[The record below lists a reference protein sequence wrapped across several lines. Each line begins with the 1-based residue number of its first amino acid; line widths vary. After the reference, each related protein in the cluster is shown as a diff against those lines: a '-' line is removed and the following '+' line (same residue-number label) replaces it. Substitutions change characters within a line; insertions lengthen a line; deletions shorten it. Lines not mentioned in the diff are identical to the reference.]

1 MRSLA
6 AILTIAL
13 LAVSG
18 LPASADGVST
28 DIVVRAK
35 ARDAKFIGSSIG
47 GALIRIRDVDTGK
60 VLAEGMT
67 EGGTGDTDLIMKT
80 PRERYG
86 TIGKGAAAFRA
97 KLDLVRPVFA
107 EIEVI
112 APYIK
117 KQARV
122 VSSTQ
127 IWLIPGKPINGDG
140 IIVEVPGMIV
150 DILSP
155 GTHLSAPAKKG
166 PFEIKAN
173 IVMMCG
179 CPLTKGGIWNGN
191 EIEVAAI
198 IEKDGAYDRTIG
210 LPMQDTINTFAA
222 AFEPKLPGNYHVT
235 VYAYDPKTGNT
246 GVDQTAFIV
255 TN

>member
-1 MRSLA
+1 MRLFT

-13 LAVSG
+13 LAASG

-47 GALIRIRDVDTGK
+47 GALIRIREVDTGK
-60 VLAEGMT
+60 VLAEGLT

-86 TIGKGAAAFRA
+86 AIANGAAAFRA
-97 KLDLVRPVFA
+97 TLDLVRPVFVN
-107 EIEVI
+107 IEVM

-127 IWLIPGKPINGDG
+127 IWLIPGKHINGDG
-140 IIVEVPGMIV
+140 LIVEVPGMVV

-155 GTHLSAPAKKG
+155 GTHLSAPANKG
-166 PFEIKAN
+166 PFDIKAN

-179 CPLTKGGIWNGN
+179 CPLTKGGIWDGNG
-191 EIEVAAI
+191 IEVAAI
-198 IEKDGAYDRTIG
+198 VEKDDKYDRTIG
-210 LPMQDTINTFAA
+210 LPIQDTMNTFAA
-222 AFEPKLPGNYHVT
+222 AFDPKLPGNYHIT
-235 VYAYDPKTGNT
+235 VFAYDPKTGNT
-246 GVDQTAFIV
+246 GVDQTAFVISK
-255 TN
+255 